1 MKFFILINVR
11 RIKKMNYSIFE
22 YKKLASC
29 NFLGGDT
36 NSFEVKIQENGTIE
50 YKESDFNKN
59 TLKSEFYQLSKDGVE
74 KIKKSIEDNW
84 QIFDINSR
92 LDNGSLD
99 GYGNEFWFANEKRN
113 RQILAWN
120 IDNSIDNGYKA
131 SEEYLKKYGENL
143 KQERVVL
150 KIFFEICDILKE
162 ENFELNLYKFKTN
175 NKSKY

>member
-1 MKFFILINVR
+1 MSFGLQMK
-11 RIKKMNYSIFE
+11 K
-22 YKKLASC
+22 
-29 NFLGGDT
+29 
-36 NSFEVKIQENGTIE
+36 
-50 YKESDFNKN
+50 
-59 TLKSEFYQLSKDGVE
+59 
-74 KIKKSIEDNW
+74 
-84 QIFDINSR
+84 
-92 LDNGSLD
+92 
-99 GYGNEFWFANEKRN
+99 N